1 MTLNSLL
8 MVYDDDYFSRKMEA
22 MLDAFADRI
31 SKPRL
36 SWTDKMLIYLGTCLL
51 WVDWIQGKPIVSSIT
66 ILT

>member
-1 MTLNSLL
+1 
-8 MVYDDDYFSRKMEA
+8 MEE

-36 SWTDKMLIYLGTCLL
+36 SWTDKMLIYLGISLL
-51 WVDWIQGKPIVSSIT
+51 WVDCVQGRPNVSSFI